1 MARPILIY
9 GHPAAGKSYAFKT
22 LNPDTTVILDV
33 DNKGA
38 LPWRGCN
45 RFYNAECNNFFSVDT
60 LDRIIKALKTID
72 SNDAFK
78 HVTVLPLILTNPAG
92 LAV

>member
-38 LPWRGCN
+38 LPWRGCAK
-45 RFYNAECNNFFSVDT
+45 F
-60 LDRIIKALKTID
+60 
-72 SNDAFK
+72 
-78 HVTVLPLILTNPAG
+78 
-92 LAV
+92 